1 MYTIACVW
9 AKQVSSADQMLY
21 TRMKHLNVVTLPQRI
36 ALFCKGLAMGAADV
50 VPGVSGGTIAFITG
64 IYEELLRSIK
74 GINFGLVRTLKN
86 DGLKATWK
94 QANGS
99 FLLTLF
105 AGIGISI
112 LSLSKVINHL
122 LDTHAH
128 LLWAFFFGLVVASV
142 WLVGK
147 QVDKWSAK
155 QIIGLIAGTAVA
167 FWITTLPPFSPS
179 GSYPY
184 LFVCG
189 AIAICA
195 MILPGISGSFI
206 LLLLGAYSTFM
217 TALAEGDYLRV
228 VTLAAGAGVGLIL
241 FSRVL
246 TWAFDRAR
254 NFILAVLTG
263 FLIGSL
269 NKLWPWKTVQTVF
282 VKHAGEADESHVS
295 LVEQNVAPSGFAHY
309 SDLGNQLEDGTFE
322 TLNHTLA
329 DPQVMLAA
337 ACALGGL
344 ALILGM
350 EWGARKFGMDA

>member
-1 MYTIACVW
+1 
-9 AKQVSSADQMLY
+9 MLY
-21 TRMKHLNVVTLPQRI
+21 TRNRQISAVTLSQRI

-74 GINFGLVRTLKN
+74 GINFGLVRTLKS
-86 DGLKATWK
+86 DGLTAAWK
-94 QANGS
+94 QANGT
-99 FLLTLF
+99 FLVTLF

-112 LSLSKVINHL
+112 LTLSKVIHHL

-128 LLWAFFFGLVVASV
+128 LLWAFFFGLVVASI
-142 WLVGK
+142 WLVGR
-147 QVDKWSAK
+147 QVEKWSAK
-155 QIIGLIAGTAVA
+155 QIVGLIAGTALA

-179 GSYPY
+179 GSLPY
-184 LFVCG
+184 LFMCG

-228 VTLAAGAGVGLIL
+228 GALAAGAGLGLIL

-254 NFILAVLTG
+254 DLILAILTG

-269 NKLWPWKTVQTVF
+269 NKLWPWKTVSTVF
-282 VKHAGEADESHVS
+282 VKHAGETDESQVA
-295 LVEQNVAPSGFAHY
+295 LVEQNVVPAEFAHHTGLGT
-309 SDLGNQLEDGTFE
+309 DLGDGTFE
-322 TLNHTLA
+322 TIDHVLA
-329 DPQVMLAA
+329 DPQVTLACLCA
-337 ACALGGL
+337 AGGL
-344 ALILGM
+344 LLILLM
-350 EWGARKFGMDA
+350 EWVARKLGMRS